1 MAGVSM
7 KRYVPIIATL
17 LVSIFFIVSFSGNQ
31 EQGIYYGNDLYMD
44 ALERDLTSNGIKH
57 YRSEN
62 GFIVYNSKDKAS
74 AEKITRVYENI
85 LHKYL
90 TKYVF
95 KSRNRADLLINKLSK
110 QGIKFKV
117 KEDQSGIVVMWMPA
131 NEEQAKEIQKI
142 VILSGYK

>member
-1 MAGVSM
+1 M
-7 KRYVPIIATL
+7 KRYVPIIFSL

-31 EQGIYYGNDLYMD
+31 EQGIYYDNDLYMD
-44 ALERDLTSNGIKH
+44 ALERDLTRKGIK
-57 YRSEN
+57 YNRSEN
-62 GFIVYNSKDKAS
+62 GFIVYSSKDKTNV
-74 AEKITRVYENI
+74 EKITRAYENI

-95 KSRNRADLLINKLSK
+95 KSRNKADLLINKLSK

-117 KEDQSGIVVMWMPA
+117 KKDQSGTVVMWMPA

-142 VILSGYK
+142 VILSRYK